1 MNQQSKAFM
10 AHIVAT
16 YPKAPVDI
24 RKYSNKPDK
33 KYLSVVNHLVS
44 LPLSDFK
51 ALISDPFWN
60 SYPLNSWGAWPQPT
74 DPNYV
79 NKKGFYG
86 LISLA
91 VKNLVYIKEDYRKI
105 LVSSSTGVFHIA
117 TIDKCLAADKLK
129 AAKRGL
135 SSPDSRIR
143 KRAAA
148 LSSVKDIAARL
159 PLEKDPTV
167 REKIIKR
174 IGYLNCIEEAVKP
187 INKRWYRY
195 DPLRNAPFSKSD
207 AEDYEVGRSTSQD
220 DEAMLTKIVY
230 HTSKEDSLFYID
242 ILDKVGKT
250 VGGGI
255 RDIYASK
262 ITGEF
267 DK

>member
-1 MNQQSKAFM
+1 M

-24 RKYSNKPDK
+24 RKYSNQPDK

-60 SYPLNSWGAWPQPT
+60 SYPLCSWGSWPQPT

-148 LSSVKDIAARL
+148 LCSVKDIAARL

-187 INKRWYRY
+187 INAGYYRRA
-195 DPLRNAPFSKSD
+195 PLKNSDFSK
-207 AEDYEVGRSTSQD
+207 AELDNYDSSRDKGSLEEYALLEKMIYHLPKEDMLFHIDLIKAATKISPVLGQLLEKKLAGEVGC
-220 DEAMLTKIVY
+220 
-230 HTSKEDSLFYID
+230 
-242 ILDKVGKT
+242 
-250 VGGGI
+250 
-255 RDIYASK
+255 
-262 ITGEF
+262 
-267 DK
+267 